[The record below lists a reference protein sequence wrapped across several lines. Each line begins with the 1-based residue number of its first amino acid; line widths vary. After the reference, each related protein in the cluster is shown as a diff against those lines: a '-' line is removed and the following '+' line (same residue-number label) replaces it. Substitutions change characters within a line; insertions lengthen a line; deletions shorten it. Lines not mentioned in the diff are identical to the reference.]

1 MMKLKLDRSAFS
13 ALSLEE
19 ADKQMR
25 QHQHFSVK
33 ERIEL
38 MNYLNSIAYNYPL
51 ANPPKMEKIFSG
63 ARNLKNDPDL

>member
-1 MMKLKLDRSAFS
+1 MMKLKLDRIAFS

-19 ADKQMR
+19 AEKQMR
-25 QHQHFSVK
+25 HHQHFSVK

-51 ANPPKMEKIFSG
+51 ANPPKMLKEFSG
-63 ARNLKNDPDL
+63 GRRLQDE